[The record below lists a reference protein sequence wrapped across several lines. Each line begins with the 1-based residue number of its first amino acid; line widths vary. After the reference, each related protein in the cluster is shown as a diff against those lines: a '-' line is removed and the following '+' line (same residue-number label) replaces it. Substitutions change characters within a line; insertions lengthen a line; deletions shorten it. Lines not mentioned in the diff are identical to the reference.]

1 MKYRLRVVPALLGV
15 ALASDALAHDPPQ
28 GTGILWAPGDT
39 KTSSA
44 GAVVAAPERMLVQTN
59 RGLMISSDGQASFQY
74 LCSDV
79 IWGTDTTPTPIL
91 VTSDG
96 QLAVATFANGLVT
109 GSADLCDWHSAT
121 GPLGGGAATFD
132 VVGVPGQPRRRYLLA
147 STAPSSTGL
156 FRSDDAGAT
165 WTAVGDG
172 QVPYTRVRVAPSDP
186 NRIYRSAVD
195 VAADATLV
203 HKLSVSTDGGNTAVE
218 HLIPLGSNELQA
230 RLLAVDPGDPDRVY
244 LHVEA
249 TSLELPERLIVT
261 TDAGKSFATLATMT
275 SMNGFTMSPDGL
287 TVWVGGAEGLWR
299 SRDRG
304 AHFEAIP
311 GSGLTRVGCL
321 DAHGGRLYACGVT
334 EGNFDISV
342 SSDDGESFQ
351 RLLAFADVKTGVAC
365 PDSSSVGMT
374 CPGPTIHFRQEVA
387 PPPADPA
394 SGGTGP
400 AAGAAG
406 AGGQS
411 TGDLTSG
418 AGPSTTGAVSV
429 AHAGGCDL
437 GEMASSE
444 ADPIAILA
452 ATAALLF
459 GILSRPPR
467 TPEADREAS
476 LQRNQQQRARAAA
489 PPPSSRPCPSRGRS
503 RIYPRSPQIRP
514 GGRQSLWRPRVTP
527 IATPG
532 NRAETTVG

>member
-1 MKYRLRVVPALLGV
+1 
-15 ALASDALAHDPPQ
+15 
-28 GTGILWAPGDT
+28 
-39 KTSSA
+39 
-44 GAVVAAPERMLVQTN
+44 
-59 RGLMISSDGQASFQY
+59 
-74 LCSDV
+74 
-79 IWGTDTTPTPIL
+79 
-91 VTSDG
+91 
-96 QLAVATFANGLVT
+96 
-109 GSADLCDWHSAT
+109 
-121 GPLGGGAATFD
+121 
-132 VVGVPGQPRRRYLLA
+132 
-147 STAPSSTGL
+147 
-156 FRSDDAGAT
+156 
-165 WTAVGDG
+165 
-172 QVPYTRVRVAPSDP
+172 VRVAPSDP

-195 VAADATLV
+195 VASDAKLV

-275 SMNGFTMSPDGL
+275 SMNGFTMSPDGVTL
-287 TVWVGGAEGLWR
+287 WVGGAEGLWR

-334 EGNFDISV
+334 EGDFNISV
-342 SSDDGESFQ
+342 SDDDGGSFQ

-365 PDSSSVGMT
+365 PDSSSVGLT

-394 SGGTGP
+394 SGG
-400 AAGAAG
+400 AGAAG
-406 AGGQS
+406 TGGAGTGGPS
-411 TGDLTSG
+411 TGNLTSG
-418 AGPSTTGAVSV
+418 DGAASTGAGPVQSA
-429 AHAGGCDL
+429 AHGNGCDL
-437 GEMASSE
+437 GGMASSE
-444 ADPIAILA
+444 PDPIAILA

-467 TPEADREAS
+467 TTEGADAAS
-476 LQRNQQQRARAAA
+476 QKQQRARTAA

-503 RIYPRSPQIRP
+503 RAYPRSPHSRP
-514 GGRQSLWRPRVTP
+514 GGRQSIWRPRVTP

-532 NRAETTVG
+532 NRAETAVG

>member
-39 KTSSA
+39 KTTSTGA
-44 GAVVAAPERMLVQTN
+44 DAVVPERMLIQTN
-59 RGLMISSDGQASFQY
+59 RGLMVSSDGQASFQY

-91 VTSDG
+91 VASDG
-96 QLAVATFANGLVT
+96 QLAVATFVNGLVT

-132 VVGVPGQPRRRYLLA
+132 VVAVPGQPRRRYVLA

-287 TVWVGGAEGLWR
+287 TLWVGGAEGLWR

-304 AHFEAIP
+304 AHFESIP

-321 DAHGGRLYACGVT
+321 DAHAGRLYACGVT

-351 RLLAFADVKTGVAC
+351 RLLAFADVKTGLAC
-365 PDSSSVGMT
+365 PDSSSVGLT
-374 CPGPTIHFRQEVA
+374 CAGPTIHFRQEVA
-387 PPPADPA
+387 PPPTDPPA
-394 SGGTGP
+394 SS
-400 AAGAAG
+400 AGAAG

-411 TGDLTSG
+411 SGNLTSG
-418 AGPSTTGAVSV
+418 AGATFTGAGAVPSA
-429 AHAGGCDL
+429 AHSGGCDL

-467 TPEADREAS
+467 TTEAAEAAS
-476 LQRNQQQRARAAA
+476 RQHHQQQQQQQRSAS
-489 PPPSSRPCPSRGRS
+489 PPSSRPCPSRGRS
-503 RIYPRSPQIRP
+503 RVYPRIPHIRP

-532 NRAETTVG
+532 NRAETTIG